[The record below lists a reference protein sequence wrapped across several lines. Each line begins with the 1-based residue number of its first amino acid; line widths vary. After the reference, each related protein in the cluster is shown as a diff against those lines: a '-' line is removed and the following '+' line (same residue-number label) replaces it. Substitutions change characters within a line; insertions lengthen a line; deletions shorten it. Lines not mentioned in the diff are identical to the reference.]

1 MKVKVLKNSIRFQD
15 KIYMP
20 GETIDGLPDEEI
32 IRLKEMGVIE
42 VLSVDTT
49 DPEYKIQK
57 LQEEIS
63 ALKNEKDNLTK
74 QNETLTQEK
83 NTLVQQNET
92 LSQEK
97 NSLTEQNKTLTQ
109 ENTTLKSEN
118 EKLKQELE
126 NLQQTKSRSKKAE

>member
-74 QNETLTQEK
+74 QNETL
-83 NTLVQQNET
+83 
-92 LSQEK
+92 SQEK

-118 EKLKQELE
+118 ENLKQELE
-126 NLQQTKSRSKKAE
+126 NLKQTKARNKKAE